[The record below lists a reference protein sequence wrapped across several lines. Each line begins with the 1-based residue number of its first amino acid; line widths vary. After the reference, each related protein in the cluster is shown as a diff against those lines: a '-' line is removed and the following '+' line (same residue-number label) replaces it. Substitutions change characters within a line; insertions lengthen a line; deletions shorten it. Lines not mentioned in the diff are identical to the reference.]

1 MNKAFSYTEVLKL
14 LLWKMEKCDKNTS
27 RIGTGMFN
35 NVCRS
40 RIWEMVDND
49 IFKNPN
55 MRHIILLLLSF
66 LNFSSCITCDKI
78 VQDLRPI
85 EYSLKGQSMGKHE
98 NRFLVI
104 SGIDNFGEHKCIK
117 IPYFWEIEEN
127 YQPGDYILKKKGETD
142 ICLIRGDMTIVLP
155 MYCDQELVRQK

>member
-1 MNKAFSYTEVLKL
+1 MLNR
-14 LLWKMEKCDKNTS
+14 N
-27 RIGTGMFN
+27 G
-35 NVCRS
+35 
-40 RIWEMVDND
+40 IWEMVDND
-49 IFKNPN
+49 IFKNSN
-55 MRHIILLLLSF
+55 MRHIILLLLFF

-117 IPYFWEIEEN
+117 IPYF
-127 YQPGDYILKKKGETD
+127 GRLKRIIYRAIIFSRRKEK
-142 ICLIRGDMTIVLP
+142 LIYV
-155 MYCDQELVRQK
+155 

>member
-1 MNKAFSYTEVLKL
+1 MNKAFSYTEVIKL

-49 IFKNPN
+49 IFKNSN

-78 VQDLRPI
+78 VQDLKPI
-85 EYSLKGQSMGKHE
+85 EYSLKGQSM
-98 NRFLVI
+98 
-104 SGIDNFGEHKCIK
+104 
-117 IPYFWEIEEN
+117 
-127 YQPGDYILKKKGETD
+127 
-142 ICLIRGDMTIVLP
+142 
-155 MYCDQELVRQK
+155 

>member
-1 MNKAFSYTEVLKL
+1 MLNR
-14 LLWKMEKCDKNTS
+14 N
-27 RIGTGMFN
+27 G
-35 NVCRS
+35 
-40 RIWEMVDND
+40 IWEMVDND

-78 VQDLRPI
+78 VQDLKPI

-104 SGIDNFGEHKCIK
+104 SGINNCGEHKCIK

>member
-1 MNKAFSYTEVLKL
+1 MGKS
-14 LLWKMEKCDKNTS
+14 DKNTS

-40 RIWEMVDND
+40 GIWEMVDND
-49 IFKNPN
+49 IFKNSN
-55 MRHIILLLLSF
+55 MRHIILSFLFF
-66 LNFSSCITCDKI
+66 LNFSSCITCNKI

-85 EYSLKGQSMGKHE
+85 EYSLKGQGVGRHE
-98 NRFLVI
+98 NRFFLI
-104 SGIDNFGEHKCIK
+104 FGIDNCGEHKCIK

-142 ICLIRGDMTIVLP
+142 IFLIRADTTIVLP
-155 MYCDQELVRQK
+155 MYCDQELVR